1 MSPRKTRDIRA
12 ALQAKGFER
21 VDTHHEMYWLRVGS
35 KKTSIRTRIS
45 QGQAEYTDGLLAQ
58 MAKQLKLK
66 RQELDELV
74 DCTMTGDGYIAL
86 LREKGDLRD

>member
-21 VDTHHEMYWLRVGS
+21 VDTHHEMFWLHVGN
-35 KKTSIRTRIS
+35 KKSSARTRIS
-45 QGQAEYTDGLLAQ
+45 QGQTEYTDGLLAQ

-66 RQELDELV
+66 RQELEELV
-74 DCTMTGDGYIAL
+74 DCTMTGDAYAAL
-86 LREKGDLRD
+86 LRAKGEVRD